1 MKDTRRNPDR
11 YKTKNCPTCN
21 KSHKKR
27 GLFCSRSCGNSRTF
41 SQKERQLRS
50 DQISK
55 HQNAPE
61 QLDVRNHAAER
72 IALVQKKNANPDD
85 LDLQAMTLDDVYVPP
100 LVYSTDANQFIAGND
115 LWTEVN

>member
-1 MKDTRRNPDR
+1 MESKSRKTDR
-11 YKTKNCPTCN
+11 YKTKTCPTCN
-21 KSHKKR
+21 TTHKKR

-41 SQKERQLRS
+41 SQKERQSRS
-50 DQISK
+50 EKLTK

-85 LDLQAMTLDDVYVPP
+85 ADLQAMTLDDVYIPP
-100 LVYSTDANQFIAGND
+100 ITLNLNIDQFVMDGDIWTDAD
-115 LWTEVN
+115 

>member
-1 MKDTRRNPDR
+1 MEKKSRKTDR
-11 YKTKNCPTCN
+11 YKTKTCPTCN
-21 KSHKKR
+21 TIHKKR

-50 DQISK
+50 EKLTI

-72 IALVQKKNANPDD
+72 IALVQKKNANPNDPD
-85 LDLQAMTLDDVYVPP
+85 IQAMTVDDVYVPP
-100 LVYSTDANQFIAGND
+100 LTLSTDHNQFVAGGD
-115 LWTEVN
+115 LWTEVD